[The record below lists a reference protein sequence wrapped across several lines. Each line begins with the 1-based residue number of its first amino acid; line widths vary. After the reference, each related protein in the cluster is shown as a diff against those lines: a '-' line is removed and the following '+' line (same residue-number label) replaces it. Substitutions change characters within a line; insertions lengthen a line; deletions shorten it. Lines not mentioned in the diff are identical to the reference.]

1 MYWLLGI
8 ILFVVLW
15 AFVLRPF
22 VRDLPIFDPL
32 FDWLEP
38 IERKLWA
45 KSRTILAARLAWVP
59 AALLSIHDTIAAWAL
74 DWTPI
79 LSRLVKQIPEDM
91 QGLAMAAV
99 IGVIGLVFERLR
111 RITSEPLS
119 DKE

>member
-8 ILFVVLW
+8 AIFIVLW
-15 AFVLRPF
+15 VFVLRPF
-22 VRDLPIFDPL
+22 VRDLPIFDPF

-45 KSRTILAARLAWVP
+45 KSRTILAARIAWVP
-59 AALLSIHDTIAAWAL
+59 AALLSVHDTIAAWAL

-79 LSRLVKQIPEDM
+79 LSRLVKSIPDDL

-99 IGVIGLVFERLR
+99 VGVIGVVFEWLR
-111 RITSEPLS
+111 RITDKPLIEK
-119 DKE
+119 D